1 MYLSDLRFSGD
12 AQSGPTYITITEV
25 PSWSALD
32 VIEDQEGKQQQR
44 RRPVASPP
52 VSHEIRQPMG
62 HVDYHVRN
70 DAEIKLCIRASSAGS
85 KNPMRFA
92 IMVHEMEDDDE
103 TEGEHPPTE
112 NVDRHLSFMEEQF
125 VRIESQMHAVLREA
139 DFAKERDSIY
149 HTKTDAMHKA
159 TIFWPIVHVG
169 ILLLTG
175 FTQANHIVQ
184 FFKKRRII

>member
-1 MYLSDLRFSGD
+1 MIDLRFSGE
-12 AQSGPTYITITEV
+12 AKSGPTYITIAEL

-32 VIEDQEGKQQQR
+32 VIEEQEGKQQQR
-44 RRPVASPP
+44 RPVASAPL
-52 VSHEIRQPMG
+52 SHEIQQHKG
-62 HVDYHVRN
+62 KVDYHVRN
-70 DAEIKLCIRASSAGS
+70 DAEMKICIRASSAGS
-85 KNPMRFA
+85 QNPMRFA
-92 IMVHEMEDDDE
+92 MMVHEVEDDDE

-112 NVDRHLSFMEEQF
+112 HVDRHLSFMEEQF

>member
-1 MYLSDLRFSGD
+1 
-12 AQSGPTYITITEV
+12 
-25 PSWSALD
+25 
-32 VIEDQEGKQQQR
+32 
-44 RRPVASPP
+44 
-52 VSHEIRQPMG
+52 
-62 HVDYHVRN
+62 
-70 DAEIKLCIRASSAGS
+70 
-85 KNPMRFA
+85 MRFA
-92 IMVHEMEDDDE
+92 IMVHEIEDDDE
-103 TEGEHPPTE
+103 KEGEVPPTE
-112 NVDRHLSFMEEQF
+112 HVDRHLSFMEEQF